1 MSLRT
6 IVIFGRRNTGK
17 SSLINSLTGQQ
28 TAIVSD
34 IPGTTTDPVRKRVE
48 LPGIGITNIIDT
60 AGLDDSG
67 DLGARRVTKSM
78 EAMDLADL
86 ALIVFT
92 HNSFT
97 SLERELAETLQELEI
112 PFLLVHNKSDLSPLD
127 PELLVDLSAEY
138 GYVVEYSCME
148 KDPEIAEEYRSELVA
163 EIAGV
168 LENLDDGE
176 KPMLEGLV
184 SASDNILLVCPI
196 DKGAPQGRLILP
208 QVTAIREVLDAGAV
222 ATVLQPPAIEHH
234 MSKGVLPDLVVTDSQ
249 VFAQVAAVV
258 PQEVPLT
265 SFSVLL
271 SRSKGPFKALLEGV
285 RVLGDLRDG
294 DKILMLESCTHHA
307 SCDDIG
313 RVKIPALIRKVS
325 GKKIDFDFISG
336 LDPIVTGE
344 GRNYRLAIQ
353 CGGCMVTTT
362 QLRRRLARVMRDGIP
377 VTNYGMTIAY
387 LNGILDRA
395 VASLL

>member
-1 MSLRT
+1 MSIRT
-6 IVIFGRRNTGK
+6 IVIFGKRNTGK

-34 IPGTTTDPVRKRVE
+34 VPGTTTDPVRKRVE
-48 LPGIGITNIIDT
+48 LPGIGISNIIDT

-67 DLGARRVTKSM
+67 ALGERRVAKSL

-86 ALIVFT
+86 ALILFT
-92 HNSFT
+92 DNSFT
-97 SLERELAETLQELEI
+97 SLERDLAKTLNESLI
-112 PFLLVHNKSDLSPLD
+112 PFVIVHNKSDIHPLD
-127 PELLVDLSAEY
+127 PELRAQLTEEY
-138 GYVVEYSCME
+138 GNVIEYSCE
-148 KDPEIAEEYRSELVA
+148 VSDQDVAQSYRSALVDK
-163 EIAGV
+163 IVRV
-168 LENLDDGE
+168 LATIDDGE

-196 DKGAPQGRLILP
+196 DEGAPHGRLILP

-222 ATVLQPPAIEHH
+222 ATVLQPAALKKHLE
-234 MSKGVLPDLVVTDSQ
+234 SGFLPDLVVTDSQ
-249 VFAQVAAVV
+249 FFAPVADIV

-285 RVLGDLRDG
+285 KVLGELKDG
-294 DKILMLESCTHHA
+294 DRILMLESCTHHA

-325 GKKIDFDFISG
+325 GKKIDFDYISG
-336 LDPIVTGE
+336 LDPITTG
-344 GRNYRLAIQ
+344 GANKYRLAIQ

-387 LNGILDRA
+387 LNGIIDRA
-395 VASLL
+395 VAPLV